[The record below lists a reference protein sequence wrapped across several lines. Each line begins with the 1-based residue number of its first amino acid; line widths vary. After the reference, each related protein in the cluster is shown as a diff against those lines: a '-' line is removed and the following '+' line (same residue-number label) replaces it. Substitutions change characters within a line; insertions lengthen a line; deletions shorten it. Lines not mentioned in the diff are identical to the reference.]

1 MEVDW
6 ITFAAQLVNFLILIW
21 LLQRFLYGPITAAM
35 ARREARIAD
44 RMAEARD
51 ARRTAEDEK
60 TRLRE
65 EREDLESRREDILAE
80 ARKDAEELR
89 GELETQAREEVDRKR
104 RAWLGHLEDER
115 HQIVGSLQE
124 RVYRFI
130 LETVRRLLRD
140 FADTE
145 LAAQTAREFARRL
158 EALDEDARAR
168 LSGASADAEGPLV
181 VESGLDLP
189 EEARAHVAHAIRGIL
204 DDEDARI
211 RFDTDPDLLI
221 GLSLT
226 AGDQT
231 VRWSGERHLDRL
243 EDTVREAIEA
253 RTDTA
258 RDGGAR
264 KTADA

>member
-1 MEVDW
+1 MEIDW

-35 ARREARIAD
+35 ARREERIAD
-44 RMAEARD
+44 RMAEARE
-51 ARRTAEDEK
+51 ARQSAEDEEK
-60 TRLRE
+60 RLRE
-65 EREDLESRREDILAE
+65 EREELEQRKEKIIAE
-80 ARKDAEELR
+80 AREGAEALR
-89 GELETQAREEVDRKR
+89 DELEAKAREEVDEKR

-115 HQIVGSLQE
+115 HQIVAGLQE

-130 LETVRRLLRD
+130 LDTVRRLLRD
-140 FADTE
+140 FADTD

-158 EALDEDARAR
+158 EALDEDARKR
-168 LSGASADAEGPLV
+168 LSSAAADADEPST

-189 EEARAHVAHAIRGIL
+189 EEARERIAQAVRAIL
-204 DDEDARI
+204 DDEDAAL
-211 RFDTDPDLLI
+211 RFETDPDLLI

-231 VRWSGERHLDRL
+231 VRWSGDRHIDRL

-253 RTDTA
+253 RS
-258 RDGGAR
+258 GGAR
-264 KTADA
+264 EAADA